1 MGSGSSTLSNVS
13 ASGSLSTY
21 TSAAIPGKV
30 KALVI
35 GINYTGTDNELRG
48 CISDANKVSDLLS
61 SWGYSVTKMTDLSSG
76 DLLATKANIL
86 AKLHFLLS
94 NLTDGDS
101 LVIYFSGHGA
111 LVNDTSGDEG
121 AFGKDSVILPSDYAT
136 SGSIIDDELRIE
148 LLKATQGKVFCFFDS
163 CNSGSMCDLRFNI
176 LSSTYRAILS
186 TKRFYDP
193 REWKSVFKLF
203 ENTDYALT
211 NTPVLSL
218 SGSRD
223 SQLSYEIYDTSSI
236 TYGGVMTFAA
246 LKILNSETP
255 KIKITD
261 FASKVIAQI
270 SAWGYGIQTPQLMS
284 GQSFD
289 QNTLFSDYIGV

>member
-1 MGSGSSTLSNVS
+1 MGSGSSKPSTAVLTNSN
-13 ASGSLSTY
+13 TPY
-21 TSAAIPGKV
+21 TSSAIPGKV

-35 GINYTGTDNELRG
+35 GINYTGTGNELKG
-48 CISDANKVSDLLS
+48 CISDANKVSSLLA
-61 SWGYSVTKMTDLSSG
+61 SWGYSVTRMTNLESG
-76 DLLATKANIL
+76 DLQATKANIL
-86 AKLHFLLS
+86 SKLDFLLS
-94 NLTDGDS
+94 GLTDGDS
-101 LVIYFSGHGA
+101 LVIYYSGHGA
-111 LVNDTSGDEG
+111 LISDNSGDEG
-121 AFGKDSVILPSDYAT
+121 GSSDSVIVPSDYA
-136 SGSIIDDELRIE
+136 SAGMIKDDELRTQ

-176 LSSTYRAILS
+176 LSSTYRSILS

-193 REWKSVFKLF
+193 KEWNLVFKLF
-203 ENTDYALT
+203 ENTNYAPT

-223 SQLSYEIYDTSSI
+223 SQLSFEIYDSVSRSF
-236 TYGGVMTFAA
+236 GGAMTFAA

-261 FASKVIAQI
+261 FTSKVIALL
-270 SAWGYGIQTPQLMS
+270 SSWGYGNQTPQLMS
-284 GQSFD
+284 GMTFD

>member
-1 MGSGSSTLSNVS
+1 MGSGSSSLSNVS
-13 ASGSLSTY
+13 ANGTSTTY
-21 TSAAIPGKV
+21 TSNAIPGKV

-35 GINYTGTDNELRG
+35 GINYTGTGNELRG

-61 SWGYSVTKMTDLSSG
+61 SWGYSVTKMTNLSSG

-86 AKLHFLLS
+86 AKLDSLLS
-94 NLTDGDS
+94 NLTNGDS
-101 LVIYFSGHGA
+101 LVIYYSGHGA
-111 LVNDTSGDEG
+111 LINDVSGDESG
-121 AFGKDSVILPSDYAT
+121 NQDSVIVPSDYSTA
-136 SGSIIDDELRIE
+136 GIIKDDELRTE

-163 CNSGSMCDLRFNI
+163 CNSGSICDLRFNI

-193 REWKSVFKLF
+193 KEWKSVFKLF
-203 ENTDYALT
+203 ENTNYALT
-211 NTPVLSL
+211 NTQILSM

-223 SQLSYEIYDTSSI
+223 SQLAYEIYDTSSK

-261 FASKVIAQI
+261 FVSKVIAQI

-289 QNTLFSDYIGV
+289 ENTLFSDYIGV